1 MDMKIA
7 LIQSYVDK
15 DVAKNIENM
24 AIQLSQCKE
33 ADIVLLPEMWTV
45 PYENKAMKAS
55 IVYQSEAMDLLQK
68 MSHQNH
74 QRIIGGT
81 MAEKAGSSIYNTCFV
96 YDKGQLVTSYRK
108 MHLMHFHG
116 RIDYTEA
123 DVFRPGDQFCVVDHM
138 GILVCYDIRFCE
150 QARILAQHGAKILF
164 VPAAFNQAVGKAHWD
179 ILCRTRALEN
189 EVFLCAVNPAY
200 TYQNYTSYGHSMIV
214 DPNGQK
220 IMEMDEKP
228 GIAMA
233 DIDLSQ
239 IDRIRQRMPFW
250 QIRRTDLYTCK
261 EKENEMDRM
270 E

>member
-7 LIQSYVDK
+7 LIQSHVDES
-15 DVAKNIENM
+15 VEKNIQNM
-24 AIQLSQCKE
+24 AKQLKQCKE
-33 ADIVLLPEMWTV
+33 ADVVVLPEMWTA

-55 IVYQSEAMDLLQK
+55 AIFQQAAMTVLK
-68 MSHQNH
+68 EMSKQNH

-81 MAEKAGSSIYNTCFV
+81 IVEKAGSSLYNTCFV
-96 YDKGQLVTSYRK
+96 YDNGQCITSYRK

-123 DVFRPGDQFCVVDHM
+123 DVFRSGNQFCVVDHM

-150 QARILAQHGAKILF
+150 QARILAEHGAKILF

-189 EVFLCAVNPAY
+189 EVFVCAVNPAY
-200 TYQNYTSYGHSMIV
+200 AYQNYTSYGHSMIV

-220 IMEMDEKP
+220 IIEMDDKP

-239 IDRIRQRMPFW
+239 IDRIRHRMPFW
-250 QIRRTDLYTCK
+250 QIRRTDIYTCE
-261 EKENEMDRM
+261 EKKNEMDRM